1 MNFKLRSDINARTA
15 LVYGGAAF
23 LLVIVGFRSIFATL
37 DPEHVGLMTYLSIAA
52 LILEFVLLIF
62 YAQSIYNLGP
72 DGGGESYST
81 SASAAAGAV
90 STMDKESVSA
100 LTGAGAGLKDELRDH
115 NKKIEALSDGVNK
128 LVKGSIQKEIHK
140 EISKILNKA
149 LDT

>member
-52 LILEFVLLIF
+52 LILEFVLLLV

-72 DGGGESYST
+72 DGGGESQA

-90 STMDKESVSA
+90 SKMDKDSVSA
-100 LTGAGAGLKDELRDH
+100 LTGAVAGLKDELRDH
-115 NKKIEALSDGVNK
+115 NKKIETRSDGVNK
-128 LVKGSIQKEIHK
+128 LVKGSVQKEIHT
-140 EISKILNKA
+140 EISYILNKA
-149 LDT
+149 LDK